1 MTKLSRTVIACISA
15 TMMLLGVAPIA
26 RADTFTYELNG
37 GGDGGGRSPELPA
50 QILYTI
56 FGSD

>member
-1 MTKLSRTVIACISA
+1 MTKMAFSA
-15 TMMLLGVAPIA
+15 
-26 RADTFTYELNG
+26 
-37 GGDGGGRSPELPA
+37 GGDGGGKSPERRA